1 MSGYTR
7 VELEDWLMQIGTLLG
22 DCAPVHAL
30 IGGVAVMHHARRAY
44 TRDIDFLV
52 VFATGQKEKLIAT
65 AESAGLRVERKSDW
79 QLRVHRQE
87 HYADIVDAQVPLEI
101 GAARMAIT
109 VTTSAGAVRIA
120 QVEYIVALKVLAGRP
135 RDKADIL
142 TIADEHPDL
151 DVVLVN
157 ELLEPFGEH
166 FER

>member
-7 VELEDWLMQIGTLLG
+7 VELEDWLIQITSLLAE
-22 DCAPVHAL
+22 CVPKHAL

-52 VFATGQKEKLIAT
+52 VFAPGEKEKLIAAAT
-65 AESAGLRVERKSDW
+65 SAGLVVEKKSDW

-87 HYADIVDAQVPLEI
+87 HYADIVDAQVPLEVD
-101 GAARMAIT
+101 AVHRAIS
-109 VTTSAGAVRIA
+109 VPTSAGAVQIA
-120 QVEYIVALKVLAGRP
+120 AVEYIVALKVLAGRP
-135 RDKADIL
+135 RDKADVL
-142 TIADEHPDL
+142 TILDEHPDL

-157 ELLEPFGEH
+157 ELLLPFGEH